1 MVLLK
6 RVCASKEKY
15 ITHALVLRDWGI
27 FYCKK
32 RSKLEVKI
40 NIQNNQN
47 FNAIFDE
54 MCLSNDRDF
63 FNTQYA

>member
-6 RVCASKEKY
+6 RVCTSEEN

-27 FYCKK
+27 FYCKM
-32 RSKLEVKI
+32 RNKLEVKI

-54 MCLSNDRDF
+54 MCLSNDREF
-63 FNTQYA
+63 FNT